1 MVTVFKRFA
10 VALFFI
16 VALFILALG
25 EDCEAQAQKPDY
37 PYQGLCEKGNGDLY
51 TAAFIIREFGVENAV
66 KALRIAGC
74 ESSFDPYANNPSTDA
89 SGIYQ
94 FKPQTWLWVCQEAG
108 VDCSLNARYDA
119 ESNIR
124 AGAYLALRKRGGGWQ
139 HWECK

>member
-1 MVTVFKRFA
+1 MAFKSVRRFLLGFFL
-10 VALFFI
+10 VVWLF
-16 VALFILALG
+16 VLALA
-25 EDCEAQAQKPDY
+25 DEADATERY
-37 PYQGLCEKGNGDLY
+37 TGLCDVGKGDLY
-51 TAAFIIREFGVENAV
+51 TAAIIIREFGVENAV
-66 KALRIAGC
+66 KALRIVGC
-74 ESSFDPYANNPSTDA
+74 ESAFDPYANNPSTDA

-124 AGAYLALRKRGGGWQ
+124 AGAYLALKKRGGGWH